1 MLNVITGAGR
11 ATLEGAALEGAA
23 LEGLAMEGPA
33 LEERRGKIGVSLWL
47 ETTQKHMEM
56 ETYLDDPWTKTFVSS
71 SKNWSSVSSP
81 KAGVSSPNREG
92 QSDGG
97 TSSI

>member
-33 LEERRGKIGVSLWL
+33 LEERRGSSL
-47 ETTQKHMEM
+47 
-56 ETYLDDPWTKTFVSS
+56 
-71 SKNWSSVSSP
+71 
-81 KAGVSSPNREG
+81 
-92 QSDGG
+92 
-97 TSSI
+97 